1 MLVLTRKVGEAVDC
15 SGPCRVKYVGREGN
29 EVRLG
34 FDGEKV
40 VKFLR
45 AELTPYPVTPAA
57 AIPLRAK
64 LIEQSRA
71 LHALVREHAA
81 EVDFLPELIA
91 LKFKIDAML
100 GRQ

>member
-1 MLVLTRKVGEAVDC
+1 MLVLARKVGEAVDC
-15 SGPCRVKYVGREGN
+15 SGPCRVKYIGRAGDDA
-29 EVRLG
+29 RLG
-34 FDGEKV
+34 FEADKD
-40 VKFLR
+40 VKILR
-45 AELTPYPVTPAA
+45 TELTSYHVTPAA

-91 LKFKIDAML
+91 LKHKIDAML